1 MRELPKSLKAFST
14 VRKVELA
21 NALEEADVIVL
32 LVDHRQFLRIDR
44 QILDLKVIIDTQGAW
59 RSPMGEVFGPGE

>member
-1 MRELPKSLKAFST
+1 M
-14 VRKVELA
+14 RKVELA

-59 RSPMGEVFGPGE
+59 RSPRGDGFGPGE